1 MKGKNDMSK
10 TENKDA
16 LLQTAFNNAQ
26 TVFQSQVGIFRTADK
41 NIQNVRNVLILTLYT
56 LCKKE
61 KEIKGVST
69 DEEFKLNPLYVKC
82 CELLGIKKKLM
93 NSPSN
98 ANLKKVL
105 YVVIKATIINLISE
119 DEDNSLIDDVFSF
132 TDLKEDETKIGY
144 RVVAVEK
151 SPTSDDQLIYELS
164 QDEMTVAYNYL
175 KPSFKIRDEES
186 TKENPTYTDHPNRD
200 ATQVRLTNE
209 KITSIYGKLFN
220 DGEEN
225 ESEYESE
232 DDDLIEIIKSFETF
246 ISTKFKGS
254 KGKQNLTI
262 FYDESNLKALTNI
275 QTHIVNVMQNYH
287 KLYKED
293 EIQVDL
299 KKTGT

>member
-1 MKGKNDMSK
+1 
-10 TENKDA
+10 
-16 LLQTAFNNAQ
+16 
-26 TVFQSQVGIFRTADK
+26 
-41 NIQNVRNVLILTLYT
+41 
-56 LCKKE
+56 
-61 KEIKGVST
+61 
-69 DEEFKLNPLYVKC
+69 
-82 CELLGIKKKLM
+82 M
-93 NSPSN
+93 NTPAN

-105 YVVIKATIINLISE
+105 YVVIKATIIKLISE

-232 DDDLIEIIKSFETF
+232 DDDLMEIIKSFESF
-246 ISTKFKGS
+246 ISTKFNPRTV
-254 KGKQNLTI
+254 KGKQNLTV
-262 FYDESNLKALTNI
+262 FYTESNLKALTNI
-275 QTHIVNVMQNYH
+275 QTHVVKVMQDYH
-287 KLYKED
+287 K
-293 EIQVDL
+293 
-299 KKTGT
+299 

>member
-1 MKGKNDMSK
+1 
-10 TENKDA
+10 
-16 LLQTAFNNAQ
+16 
-26 TVFQSQVGIFRTADK
+26 
-41 NIQNVRNVLILTLYT
+41 
-56 LCKKE
+56 
-61 KEIKGVST
+61 
-69 DEEFKLNPLYVKC
+69 
-82 CELLGIKKKLM
+82 M

-105 YVVIKATIINLISE
+105 YVVIKATIIKLISE

-151 SPTSDDQLIYELS
+151 SPISDDQLIYELS
-164 QDEMTVAYNYL
+164 QDEMTVAYNHL

-186 TKENPTYTDHPNRD
+186 TKENPTYSDHPNTD

-209 KITSIYGKLFN
+209 KISSLYGKLFN

-232 DDDLIEIIKSFETF
+232 DDDLIEMLKSFETF
-246 ISTKFKGS
+246 ISTKFKPKTV

-275 QTHIVNVMQNYH
+275 QTHVVNVLQSYQ
-287 KLYKED
+287 KLYEED
-293 EIQVDL
+293 KSEVELQ
-299 KKTGT
+299 KTGS